1 MKRPAQRGMLLL
13 PVALVLAITGALAYT
28 MTREGGMGVSA
39 IDAEYDT
46 EVARYLAEAGMNLA
60 KWQNQKR
67 GCGQPRS
74 FDSVTLPGGTVT
86 ARNGDILADD
96 DGTLRVAVAA
106 ATASGAA
113 QRLERR
119 AIVMHDLRSDKAI
132 TLDAAGGAIDTFIR
146 EGSGAQ
152 AQGTSLQVSDH
163 KAHGLIRFPT
173 SLVPRGAL
181 VTFAELKLYYAGSDS
196 TQSPRSLALH
206 RVTQDWSETA
216 TWTSPWSATP
226 GGAYAPQAEAIAQ
239 IEGNRLYALR
249 IDTLVQDWVGGSL
262 ADHGLLL
269 KPSGLLEARFA
280 SFEAA
285 ANGPQLLVRYY
296 PRCT

>member
-1 MKRPAQRGMLLL
+1 MKRQAQRGMLLL

-67 GCGQPRS
+67 GCGQSRG
-74 FDSVTLPGGTVT
+74 FDTVTLPGGTIT
-86 ARNGDILADD
+86 ARNGDIQSEDD
-96 DGTLRVAVAA
+96 DTLRVAVAA

-119 AIVMHDLRSDKAI
+119 GIVMHDLRSDKAI
-132 TLDAAGGAIDTFIR
+132 TLDASDGAIDTSIR

-152 AQGTSLQVSDH
+152 AQAAYLELSDH

-173 SLVPRGAL
+173 SLVPQGAL
-181 VTFAELKLYYAGSDS
+181 VTFAELKLYHAGSDS
-196 TQSPRSLALH
+196 TQSPRSLAVH
-206 RVTQDWSETA
+206 RVTRDWSGTA

-226 GGAYAPQAEAIAQ
+226 GGAYAPQAVATVQ

-249 IDTLVQDWVGGSL
+249 IDTLVQDWVDGTLS
-262 ADHGLLL
+262 DHGLLL

-285 ANGPQLLVRYY
+285 ANRPQLLVRYY